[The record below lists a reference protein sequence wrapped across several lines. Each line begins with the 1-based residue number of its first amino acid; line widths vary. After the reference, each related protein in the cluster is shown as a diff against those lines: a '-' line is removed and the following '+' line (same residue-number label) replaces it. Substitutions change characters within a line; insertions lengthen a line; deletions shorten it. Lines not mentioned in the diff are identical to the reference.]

1 MVIRPGMIFQSLIN
15 ITDDPDLDQTVY
27 LCVANMEW
35 AVLGWPLLAEDRDGS
50 AQLDPNGSL
59 QWHYVFD
66 LDQHQASLAEPVL
79 TADSKIALKPV
90 EWNSPLRIMISAYSV
105 DLCFEQLVFLAE
117 HGLGIR
123 SARSFKRIDL
133 VKKLAEAASANDDS
147 FVSAVLAEID
157 ATQKRKQHVEEGD
170 AEGDQFAQMLLEHM
184 DNDEVQ
190 EYQKEMKIGMKEK
203 NIKKKKWQAW
213 HEEEVQSKEKKKK
226 AKEARAKAKF
236 AARKPGKGRG
246 KGKKGKGG
254 APVRRRLSFASAAGD
269 LHVPDDGA
277 GAAHEAAEPE
287 VLEVIETNQSNPAE
301 EASHEKAAS
310 PEPERADL
318 QDHLSSLHDH
328 SDKASVDPE
337 VSNDALFKLKA
348 ETADAEVPAQVAVA
362 SMIFDDVGDGVETL
376 DGPSSSTAAPPPIS
390 EEDHGVGDVVAAGA
404 DDSSTG
410 APRPGGPR
418 GPNLHHTPGSLMSLA
433 PPGAT
438 ITLNS
443 CLSLGGLCWL

>member
-1 MVIRPGMIFQSLIN
+1 MIFQSLIN

-79 TADSKIALKPV
+79 TADSKIALKAV

-105 DLCFEQLVFLAE
+105 DLCFGQLVFLAE

-190 EYQKEMKIGMKEK
+190 EYQKDMKIGMKEK
-203 NIKKKKWQAW
+203 NLKKKNGKRGTRRKFNRKKRRKKPKKPEPRRSLLQGSQAR
-213 HEEEVQSKEKKKK
+213 
-226 AKEARAKAKF
+226 AGAKAKR
-236 AARKPGKGRG
+236 ARGE
-246 KGKKGKGG
+246 
-254 APVRRRLSFASAAGD
+254 
-269 LHVPDDGA
+269 H
-277 GAAHEAAEPE
+277 
-287 VLEVIETNQSNPAE
+287 Q
-301 EASHEKAAS
+301 
-310 PEPERADL
+310 
-318 QDHLSSLHDH
+318 
-328 SDKASVDPE
+328 
-337 VSNDALFKLKA
+337 
-348 ETADAEVPAQVAVA
+348 
-362 SMIFDDVGDGVETL
+362 
-376 DGPSSSTAAPPPIS
+376 
-390 EEDHGVGDVVAAGA
+390 
-404 DDSSTG
+404 
-410 APRPGGPR
+410 
-418 GPNLHHTPGSLMSLA
+418 
-433 PPGAT
+433 
-438 ITLNS
+438 
-443 CLSLGGLCWL
+443 

>member
-1 MVIRPGMIFQSLIN
+1 MIFQSLIN

-105 DLCFEQLVFLAE
+105 DLCFGQLVFLAE

-190 EYQKEMKIGMKEK
+190 EYQKEMKIDWHEGKKYQKEK
-203 NIKKKKWQAW
+203 MASMARGGSSIERK
-213 HEEEVQSKEKKKK
+213 EEKSQRSQSQGEVCC
-226 AKEARAKAKF
+226 KEARQGQGQ
-236 AARKPGKGRG
+236 RQKGQG
-246 KGKKGKGG
+246 W
-254 APVRRRLSFASAAGD
+254 STSE
-269 LHVPDDGA
+269 
-277 GAAHEAAEPE
+277 EAA
-287 VLEVIETNQSNPAE
+287 
-301 EASHEKAAS
+301 
-310 PEPERADL
+310 
-318 QDHLSSLHDH
+318 
-328 SDKASVDPE
+328 
-337 VSNDALFKLKA
+337 
-348 ETADAEVPAQVAVA
+348 
-362 SMIFDDVGDGVETL
+362 
-376 DGPSSSTAAPPPIS
+376 
-390 EEDHGVGDVVAAGA
+390 
-404 DDSSTG
+404 
-410 APRPGGPR
+410 
-418 GPNLHHTPGSLMSLA
+418 
-433 PPGAT
+433 
-438 ITLNS
+438 
-443 CLSLGGLCWL
+443 